1 MKLLNSFIEWLQNI
15 FGSLKDLYDKD
26 GNTFFIGAIFIIL
39 ILLILVIV
47 LARRAENSEDKPKKK
62 IKYDDIDFSFHD
74 GDEPAKHDVKKTEE
88 IAAPKEEP
96 KAEYGIKAGD
106 DRNVYSGKEGLS
118 PEIAEALM
126 KAALKSTDGFDV
138 PNWMSKQTLSLDEME
153 AIDAQ
158 EWVDQQLIEKE
169 AKEHD
174 RNVERATVEKIAAI
188 LEKLEL
194 EEEDLLKEPGEKAS
208 ETPAVKEKPVEKEPE
223 PIKEPEPEVEKTA
236 SAEPEPVT
244 EPEPVKEPEPVS
256 YETGTLA
263 KILKEA
269 EELKAEESGEQAEAA
284 PEDPGW
290 NIAETLAR
298 LDAMQSEN
306 EEMARQLDGSFSG
319 LEESSKVGLD
329 EQEISELRKAEPMF
343 KEPEISIT
351 DEDEKGFAKF
361 DRSLLLNGEYSTRRF
376 GPNNRDTNRQGRRFT
391 EEELMETIR
400 D

>member
-1 MKLLNSFIEWLQNI
+1 MRLLNSFKEWLQNV
-15 FGSLKDLYDKD
+15 FGFVKDLYDKD
-26 GNTFFIGAIFIIL
+26 GNTFFIAAIFIIL

-74 GDEPAKHDVKKTEE
+74 DEESAKHDVKKAEE
-88 IAAPKEEP
+88 PEIPKEEP
-96 KAEYGIKAGD
+96 KTEYGIKAGD
-106 DRNVYSGKEGLS
+106 DRNIYSGKEGLS

-126 KAALKSTDGFDV
+126 NAALKSTDGFDV

-158 EWVDQQLIEKE
+158 EWVDQQLVEKE

-194 EEEDLLKEPGEKAS
+194 EEEDLLKEPGEKAA
-208 ETPAVKEKPVEKEPE
+208 ETPEVKEKTVEKEPE
-223 PIKEPEPEVEKTA
+223 PIKVVPEVVPEPEPTV
-236 SAEPEPVT
+236 EPEPK
-244 EPEPVKEPEPVS
+244 KEPEQVS

-269 EELKAEESGEQAEAA
+269 EELKAEESAEAS
-284 PEDPGW
+284 EEEVKDPGW
-290 NIAETLAR
+290 NIAETIAR
-298 LDAMQSEN
+298 LDAMEREN
-306 EEMARQLDGSFSG
+306 EEIARQLDGSLRD
-319 LEESSKVGLD
+319 LEEGSAVGLD
-329 EQEISELRKAEPMF
+329 EQEISELRKAEPVF
-343 KEPEISIT
+343 KAPEISIT
-351 DEDEKGFAKF
+351 DEDERDFVKF
-361 DRSLLLNGEYSTRRF
+361 DRSLLLNGEHNIRRF
-376 GPNNRDTNRQGRRFT
+376 GPNNRDTNRQGRKFT

>member
-1 MKLLNSFIEWLQNI
+1 MRLLNSFKEWLQNV
-15 FGSLKDLYDKD
+15 FGFVKDLYDKD
-26 GNTFFIGAIFIIL
+26 GNTFFIAAIFIIL

-74 GDEPAKHDVKKTEE
+74 DEESAKHDVKKAEE
-88 IAAPKEEP
+88 PETPKEEP
-96 KAEYGIKAGD
+96 KTEYGIKAGD
-106 DRNVYSGKEGLS
+106 DRNIYSGKEGLS

-126 KAALKSTDGFDV
+126 NAALKSTDGFDV

-158 EWVDQQLIEKE
+158 EWVDQQLVEKE

-194 EEEDLLKEPGEKAS
+194 EEEDLLKEPGEKAA
-208 ETPAVKEKPVEKEPE
+208 ETPEVKEKTVEKEPE
-223 PIKEPEPEVEKTA
+223 PIKVVPEVVPEPEPTV
-236 SAEPEPVT
+236 EPV
-244 EPEPVKEPEPVS
+244 PAKEPEQVP

-269 EELKAEESGEQAEAA
+269 EELKAEESAEAS
-284 PEDPGW
+284 EEEVKDPGW

-298 LDAMQSEN
+298 LDAMEREN
-306 EEMARQLDGSFSG
+306 EEIARQLDGSLRD
-319 LEESSKVGLD
+319 LEEGSAVGLD
-329 EQEISELRKAEPMF
+329 EQEISELRKAEPVF
-343 KEPEISIT
+343 KAPEISIT
-351 DEDEKGFAKF
+351 DEDERDFVKF
-361 DRSLLLNGEYSTRRF
+361 DRSLLLNGEYNVRRF
-376 GPNNRDTNRQGRRFT
+376 GPNNRDTNRQGRKFT

>member
-1 MKLLNSFIEWLQNI
+1 MRLLNSFKEWLQNI
-15 FGSLKDLYDKD
+15 FGFMKDLYDKD
-26 GNTFFIGAIFIIL
+26 GNTFFIAAIFIIL

-74 GDEPAKHDVKKTEE
+74 GDEPAKHDVKKAEE
-88 IAAPKEEP
+88 PETPKEEP
-96 KAEYGIKAGD
+96 KTEYGIKAGD

-126 KAALKSTDGFDV
+126 KTALKSTDGFDV

-158 EWVDQQLIEKE
+158 EWVDQQLVEKE

-194 EEEDLLKEPGEKAS
+194 EEEDLLKEPGEKAA
-208 ETPAVKEKPVEKEPE
+208 ETPEVKEKTVDKEPE
-223 PIKEPEPEVEKTA
+223 PIEVVPEVVPEQEPEVE
-236 SAEPEPVT
+236 PEPK
-244 EPEPVKEPEPVS
+244 KEPEQVP

-269 EELKAEESGEQAEAA
+269 EELKAEESAEAS
-284 PEDPGW
+284 EEEVKDPSW

-298 LDAMQSEN
+298 LDAMEREN
-306 EEMARQLDGSFSG
+306 EEMARQLDGSLRD
-319 LEESSKVGLD
+319 LEEGSAVGLD
-329 EQEISELRKAEPMF
+329 EQEISELRKAEPVF
-343 KEPEISIT
+343 KAPEISIT
-351 DEDEKGFAKF
+351 DEDERDFVKF
-361 DRSLLLNGEYSTRRF
+361 DRSLLLNGEYNVRRF
-376 GPNNRDTNRQGRRFT
+376 GPNNRDTNRQGRKFT

>member
-1 MKLLNSFIEWLQNI
+1 MRLLNSFKEWLQNI
-15 FGSLKDLYDKD
+15 FGFMKDLYDKD
-26 GNTFFIGAIFIIL
+26 GNTFFIAAIFIIL

-74 GDEPAKHDVKKTEE
+74 GDEPAKHDVKKAEE
-88 IAAPKEEP
+88 PETLKEEP
-96 KAEYGIKAGD
+96 KTEYGIKAGD

-158 EWVDQQLIEKE
+158 EWVDQQLVEKE

-194 EEEDLLKEPGEKAS
+194 EEEDLLKEPGEKAA
-208 ETPAVKEKPVEKEPE
+208 ETPEIKEKTVEKEPE
-223 PIKEPEPEVEKTA
+223 PIKVVPEVVPEPEPAV
-236 SAEPEPVT
+236 EPEPK
-244 EPEPVKEPEPVS
+244 KEPEQVP

-269 EELKAEESGEQAEAA
+269 EELKAEESAEAS
-284 PEDPGW
+284 EEEVKDPGW

-298 LDAMQSEN
+298 LDAMEREN
-306 EEMARQLDGSFSG
+306 DEMARQLDGSLRD
-319 LEESSKVGLD
+319 LEEGSAVGLD
-329 EQEISELRKAEPMF
+329 EQEISELRKAEPVL
-343 KEPEISIT
+343 KAPEISIT
-351 DEDEKGFAKF
+351 DEDERDFVKF
-361 DRSLLLNGEYSTRRF
+361 DRSLLLNGEYNVRRF
-376 GPNNRDTNRQGRRFT
+376 GPNNRDTNRQGRKFT

>member
-1 MKLLNSFIEWLQNI
+1 MRLLNSFKEWLQNI
-15 FGSLKDLYDKD
+15 FGFMKDLYDKD
-26 GNTFFIGAIFIIL
+26 GNTFFIAAIFIIL

-74 GDEPAKHDVKKTEE
+74 GDEPAKHDVKKAEE
-88 IAAPKEEP
+88 PETPKEEP
-96 KAEYGIKAGD
+96 KTEYGIKAGD

-158 EWVDQQLIEKE
+158 EWVDQQLVEKE

-194 EEEDLLKEPGEKAS
+194 EEEDLLKEPGEKAA
-208 ETPAVKEKPVEKEPE
+208 ETPEVKEKTVEKEPE
-223 PIKEPEPEVEKTA
+223 PIKVVPEVVPEPEPAV
-236 SAEPEPVT
+236 EPEPK
-244 EPEPVKEPEPVS
+244 KEPEQVP

-269 EELKAEESGEQAEAA
+269 EELKAEESAEAS
-284 PEDPGW
+284 EEEVKDPGW

-298 LDAMQSEN
+298 LDAMEREN
-306 EEMARQLDGSFSG
+306 DEMARQLDGSLRD
-319 LEESSKVGLD
+319 LEEGSAVGLD
-329 EQEISELRKAEPMF
+329 EQEISELRKAEPVF
-343 KEPEISIT
+343 KAPEISIT
-351 DEDEKGFAKF
+351 DEDERDFVKF
-361 DRSLLLNGEYSTRRF
+361 DRSLLLNGEYNVRRF
-376 GPNNRDTNRQGRRFT
+376 GPNNRDTNRQGRKFT
-391 EEELMETIR
+391 EAELMETIR

>member
-1 MKLLNSFIEWLQNI
+1 MRLLDSFKEWLQNI
-15 FGSLKDLYDKD
+15 FGFMKDLYDKD

-62 IKYDDIDFSFHD
+62 IKYDDIDFSFHE
-74 GDEPAKHDVKKTEE
+74 GDEPAKHDVKKAEE
-88 IAAPKEEP
+88 PEAPKEEP
-96 KAEYGIKAGD
+96 KTEYGIKPGD
-106 DRNVYSGKEGLS
+106 DRNIYSGKEGLS
-118 PEIAEALM
+118 PEVAEALM

-158 EWVDQQLIEKE
+158 EWVEQQLVEKK

-194 EEEDLLKEPGEKAS
+194 EEEDLLKEPDEKAA
-208 ETPAVKEKPVEKEPE
+208 ETPKVEEKPVEVKPVEKEPE
-223 PIKEPEPEVEKTA
+223 PIKEPEIVP
-236 SAEPEPVT
+236 EPEPVVEA
-244 EPEPVKEPEPVS
+244 EPKKEAEQVS

-269 EELKAEESGEQAEAA
+269 EELKAEESVEAA
-284 PEDPGW
+284 LEMEKDPSW

-306 EEMARQLDGSFSG
+306 EEMARQLDGSLRG
-319 LEESSKVGLD
+319 LEEASSVGLD
-329 EQEISELRKAEPMF
+329 EQEISELKKAEPAF
-343 KEPEISIT
+343 KAPEISIT
-351 DEDEKGFAKF
+351 DEDERDFAKF
-361 DRSLLLNGEYSTRRF
+361 DRSLLLNGEYNIRRF

>member
-1 MKLLNSFIEWLQNI
+1 MRLLNSFKEWLQNI
-15 FGSLKDLYDKD
+15 FGFMKDLYDKD
-26 GNTFFIGAIFIIL
+26 GNTFFIAAIFIIL

-74 GDEPAKHDVKKTEE
+74 GDEPAKHDVKKAEE
-88 IAAPKEEP
+88 PETPKEEP
-96 KAEYGIKAGD
+96 KTEYGIKAGD

-158 EWVDQQLIEKE
+158 EWVDQQLVEKE

-194 EEEDLLKEPGEKAS
+194 EEEDLLKEPGEKAA
-208 ETPAVKEKPVEKEPE
+208 ETPEVKEKTVEKEPE
-223 PIKEPEPEVEKTA
+223 PIKVVPEVVPEPEPAV
-236 SAEPEPVT
+236 EPEPK
-244 EPEPVKEPEPVS
+244 KEPEQVP

-269 EELKAEESGEQAEAA
+269 EELKAEESAEAS
-284 PEDPGW
+284 EEEVKDPSW
-290 NIAETLAR
+290 NIAETIAR
-298 LDAMQSEN
+298 LDAMEREN
-306 EEMARQLDGSFSG
+306 DEMARQLDGSLRD
-319 LEESSKVGLD
+319 LEEGSAVGLD
-329 EQEISELRKAEPMF
+329 EQEISELRKAEPVF
-343 KEPEISIT
+343 KAPEISIT
-351 DEDEKGFAKF
+351 DEDERDFVKF
-361 DRSLLLNGEYSTRRF
+361 DRSLLLNGEYNVRRF
-376 GPNNRDTNRQGRRFT
+376 GPNNRDTNRQGRKFT